1 MKLGVLT
8 GLWYV
13 SEGASVLESL
23 RRAAGLGFRY
33 VDLHGV
39 FHAGP
44 AHLSLTER
52 EQVREELDRLGLTP
66 RNYVLHARHNIA
78 SASEYEQDEDL
89 SYLTEGLDLAGSWG
103 INQVMLNAG
112 QWAGGVP
119 RNLAWGRAVHFLQQ
133 ICDRAAERGTFIAIE
148 PEPYVWFLVNDLASS
163 ARMLADVNRPNFA
176 CLVDLGHMALAREG
190 PSDLAQ
196 LEGRVIHA
204 HLSDHQPYLHTN
216 QPVGTGFVPIGPYL
230 EALRDLG
237 VDRDAS
243 RWGYDEMVVSLEL
256 GVPGPAIAGADEWVR
271 VSLGHVQRIAPY
283 LSTA

>member
-66 RNYVLHARHNIA
+66 RNYVLHARPNIA
-78 SASEYEQDEDL
+78 SASPSERDEDL
-89 SYLTEGLDLAGSWG
+89 AYLTEGLDLAVSWG
-103 INQVMLNAG
+103 INTVMLNAG

-119 RNLAWGRAVHFLQQ
+119 RDLAWTRAV
-133 ICDRAAERGTFIAIE
+133 G
-148 PEPYVWFLVNDLASS
+148 
-163 ARMLADVNRPNFA
+163 
-176 CLVDLGHMALAREG
+176 
-190 PSDLAQ
+190 
-196 LEGRVIHA
+196 
-204 HLSDHQPYLHTN
+204 
-216 QPVGTGFVPIGPYL
+216 
-230 EALRDLG
+230 
-237 VDRDAS
+237 
-243 RWGYDEMVVSLEL
+243 
-256 GVPGPAIAGADEWVR
+256 
-271 VSLGHVQRIAPY
+271 
-283 LSTA
+283 